1 MGDLPLSMA
10 FGITSEDVVTVYD
23 SKYGITIDD
32 EEAERLFDLLDQDLV
47 AVEACKGGTD
57 MDDQIEAAYDEIERQ
72 LDELGE
78 LN

>member
-10 FGITSEDVVTVYD
+10 FGITQEDVVNVFD
-23 SKYGITIDD
+23 SRYGVEIDD